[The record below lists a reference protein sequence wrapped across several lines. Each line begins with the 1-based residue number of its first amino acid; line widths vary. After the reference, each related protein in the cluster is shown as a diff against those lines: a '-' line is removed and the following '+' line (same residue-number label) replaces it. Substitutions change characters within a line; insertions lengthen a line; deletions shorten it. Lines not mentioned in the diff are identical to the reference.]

1 MTANIAKC
9 ISFLSLF
16 LMTMFEYGS
25 YKAVPFLLLFL
36 IIWISLSRRVIAKER
51 DFLSIPILLTTIIIG
66 IFFGFDF
73 DYDMRWLSFIL
84 WVLFAWASTYK
95 INWVD
100 YKHSSNYVII
110 AHIFFAFIDF
120 IAFHLV
126 SLDLSS
132 YLFGLE
138 SRHITNAKPFIRAT
152 GLMGEPGTLASMLLC
167 LSLISYPKKTTFFF
181 IFIAMLIVKSPYLV
195 LAIAIL
201 FFKRYP
207 MKKVNI
213 QSISLGILISLLVLF
228 VMGPRIIDI
237 LTGIDSSFLYR
248 VDALSLVFESR
259 YFLSGAWFG
268 SSHLIADVGFFLE
281 LVHQFGLFLGA
292 LYAVLIAFISF
303 PLLLIKMKAFVGFFP
318 LFVVYRKQISN
329 YQKKINYRST

>member
-1 MTANIAKC
+1 MTINIAKF

-36 IIWISLSRRVIAKER
+36 IIWIFLSRRVIVKEK
-51 DFLSIPILLTTIIIG
+51 DFLSIPLLLTTIIIG
-66 IFFGFDF
+66 VFFGFDF

-95 INWVD
+95 ISWVN
-100 YKHSSNYVII
+100 YKHTSNYLII
-110 AHIFFAFIDF
+110 MHILFAFIDF
-120 IAFHLV
+120 TAFKLF

-167 LSLISYPKKTTFFF
+167 LSLISYPKKITFFF
-181 IFIAMLIVKSPYLV
+181 IFIAMFIVQSPYLV
-195 LAIAIL
+195 LAIVIL

-207 MKKVNI
+207 IQKVNI
-213 QSISLGILISLLVLF
+213 QSISLSILISVLVLLA
-228 VMGPRIIDI
+228 MGPRIFDI
-237 LTGIDSSFLYR
+237 LIGIDSSFLYR

-268 SSHLIADVGFFLE
+268 SSHLVADVGFFLE

-292 LYAVLIAFISF
+292 LYSILIAFISF
-303 PLLLIKMKAFVGFFP
+303 PLLLVKLKAFVGFFP
-318 LFVVYRKQISN
+318 LFVVYRKSISIH
-329 YQKKINYRST
+329 K